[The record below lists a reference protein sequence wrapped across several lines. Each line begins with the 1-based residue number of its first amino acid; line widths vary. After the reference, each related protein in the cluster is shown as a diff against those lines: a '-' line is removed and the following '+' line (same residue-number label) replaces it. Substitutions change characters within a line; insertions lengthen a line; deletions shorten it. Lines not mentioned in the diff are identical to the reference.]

1 MSKITPGM
9 VLLAIVC
16 VCLTPAGLSAAAGE
30 PARLMRHP
38 AINNGQIVFSYQNDL
53 WQVPEAGG
61 TARRLTVHVG
71 VEDFPQ
77 FSPDGE
83 WIAFSG
89 DYNESRGAVFVM
101 PAGGG
106 VPGQLTYAGSAG
118 SPVGW
123 TPDSKNVVF
132 SSRRESFVW
141 FTSKLFKVPLEG
153 GYPVEY
159 DFGTASLASFSPD
172 GKQIAYNRHP
182 NLFYWWKRYKGSMN
196 HDVWIYTFQSKEY
209 RKVTDY
215 DGNDSW
221 PMWTGDRIY
230 FVSDRSDGVFN
241 IFYYDVAGGNV
252 TQVTSFDRRGVQWP
266 SMSADGSRIV
276 FEQDAR
282 LHVLDTGTGQTS
294 EVVVDINSDDRI
306 NMITHVDPL
315 KFLRSFDI
323 SPNAKRI
330 VFEARGEIY
339 TAPAEHGD
347 VRNLTN
353 SPGARDHG
361 ASWSPDGKW
370 IIYVSDRTGDDEV
383 YLVDQMG
390 KEPERKLTSSGQFKT
405 GLTWSPESDEVLFT
419 TNDNAL
425 HLLDIDNGKAT
436 TIAKNE
442 HRDITSYSW
451 SPDGRWI
458 AYDYAERNRNRDIYI
473 YDTKDKKSHQVTR
486 DLGDDHEPTFTPDGK
501 YLLLVTDRMG
511 GLALLSRISLMP
523 EEEEPFIFEDDE
535 ELPDGDEDADEDDED
550 DEDDDG
556 DKKEKKGKK
565 GKKKDKKVETAIDFD
580 GIEARLRKVPK
591 TIPSPLNIQATE
603 RYYYYLILPK
613 RVMFFGPSYDLYA
626 LDIEDLE
633 SEKVASG
640 ITAYGLAANGKK
652 LAYYDGD
659 FHIIGVGKKVAK
671 KTSTTASNSKKSKT
685 KVDIKRRTRMRLD
698 RPAEWNQ
705 IFDES
710 WRVVKYHFYDP
721 NLHGVDWDQE
731 KEYYG
736 GLLPHVK
743 SRRELNL
750 LMNEMVGELNA
761 SHQGAS
767 GGDYGESAPRVG
779 TASLGAKLVL
789 DEKSGFVRFE
799 RIYEGDNLSPRNRSP
814 LAADY
819 VKVEE
824 GDYLVA
830 VDGHELEPNENYYKY
845 LKDKTRNKITIATN
859 DKPTMKGAT
868 ETTFKPLY
876 GDGKLRYLDWLG
888 GSNELVEERGE
899 GKIGYMHLPDMSGT
913 GWREF
918 REKFEKYRYKQALI
932 IDVRFNGGGNI
943 DERIIDYLERRPY
956 HIEKTR
962 NKSAIPR
969 PDDGFYGEV
978 VVLINEYSFS
988 DAEVFPSA
996 VKERGLGT
1004 LIGVP
1009 TLGFVIAVSSYKLV
1023 DGGTIRRTHTGL
1035 WEISTGEMME
1045 SRGVQPD
1052 ILVVSPPEMEQA
1064 GRDVQLEQAI
1074 DYLMGKLAENERK
1087 VEYEVE
1093 VEER

>member
-1 MSKITPGM
+1 MSKNIPGLA
-9 VLLAIVC
+9 LLAIVC
-16 VCLTPAGLSAAAGE
+16 IFLTANDLSAATGE

-38 AINNGQIVFSYQNDL
+38 AISGGQIVFSYQNDL
-53 WQVPEAGG
+53 WQVPEEGG
-61 TARRLTVHVG
+61 MARRLTVHLG
-71 VEDFPQ
+71 VEDYPQ

-89 DYNESRGAVFVM
+89 DYNDSKGAIFVM
-101 PAGGG
+101 SAAGG
-106 VPGQLTYAGSAG
+106 VPEQLTYHPSAG
-118 SPVGW
+118 QPVAW
-123 TPDSKNVVF
+123 TPDSQSVVF

-141 FTSKLFKVPLEG
+141 FTSKLFRVPRGG

-159 DFGTASLASFSPD
+159 DLGTASLASFSPD
-172 GKQIAYNRHP
+172 GKRIAYNRHP
-182 NLFYWWKRYKGSMN
+182 NLFYWWKRYKGSIN
-196 HDVWIYTFQSKEY
+196 HDVWIYTFDSKDFT
-209 RKVTDY
+209 RITDY

-221 PMWTGDRIY
+221 PMWTGERIY
-230 FVSDRSDGVFN
+230 FVSDRSGGVFN
-241 IFYYDVAGGNV
+241 IFYHDLTNGNV
-252 TQVTSFDRRGVQWP
+252 TQVTTFDERGVQWP
-266 SMSADGSRIV
+266 SMSADGTRIV
-276 FEQDAR
+276 FEQDAK
-282 LHVLDTGTGQTS
+282 LHVLDTASGQAR
-294 EVVVDINSDDRI
+294 EVVVQILSDDRI
-306 NMITHVDPL
+306 NMVTHVDPL
-315 KFLRSFDI
+315 ELLRSFDI

-330 VFEARGEIY
+330 VFEARGEIF

-370 IIYVSDRTGDDEV
+370 IVYVSDRTGDDEV

-390 KEPERKLTSSGQFKT
+390 KEPERKLTSSGQFKD

-425 HLLDIDNGKAT
+425 HLLDVKSGKSAV
-436 TIAKNE
+436 IAKNE

-451 SPDGRWI
+451 SPDGRWV
-458 AYDYAERNRNRDIYI
+458 AYDYAVRNRTRDVYI
-473 YDTKDKKSHQVTR
+473 YDTKEKKSHQVTR
-486 DLGDDHEPTFTPDGK
+486 DLGDDYEPTFTPDGK

-523 EEEEPFIFEDDE
+523 EEEEPFVFEDDE
-535 ELPDGDEDADEDDED
+535 EMVDEEEEDGDEDESAENG
-550 DEDDDG
+550 DDDG
-556 DKKEKKGKK
+556 DENEKKGKK
-565 GKKKDKKVETAIDFD
+565 GKNGGKKGKKVETAIDFD
-580 GIEARLRKVPK
+580 GIEGRLRKVPK
-591 TIPSPLNIQATE
+591 TIPSPRNIQATE
-603 RYYYYLILPK
+603 KYYYYLIMPN

-626 LDIEDLE
+626 LDVEDLE

-640 ITAYGLAANGKK
+640 ITSYGLAANGKK
-652 LAYYDGD
+652 LVYYDGD
-659 FHIIGVGKKVAK
+659 FHIIGVGKKV
-671 KTSTTASNSKKSKT
+671 SKKAADTGKKGKDT
-685 KVDIKRRTRMRLD
+685 VAIKRKTRMRLD
-698 RPAEWNQ
+698 RPAEWSQ

-721 NLHGVDWDQE
+721 NLHGVDWVKVKD
-731 KEYYG
+731 YYG

-767 GGDYGESAPRVG
+767 GGDFGESAPRVG
-779 TASLGAKLVL
+779 TATLGSKLVL
-789 DEKSGFVRFE
+789 DEKTGYVRFD

-819 VKVEE
+819 VKVRE

-830 VDGHELEPNENYYKY
+830 VDGHELEPNENFYKY

-859 DKPTMKGAT
+859 DRPGMKGAR
-868 ETTFKPLY
+868 ETTIRPLFD
-876 GDGKLRYLDWLG
+876 DGKLRYLDWLG
-888 GSNELVEERGE
+888 GNIELVEKRGK
-899 GKIGYMHLPDMSGT
+899 GRIGYMHLPDMQGA

-918 REKFEKYRYKQALI
+918 TEKFEKYRYKDGLI

-962 NKSAIPR
+962 DESAVHR
-969 PDDGFYGEV
+969 PEEGFYGEV

-1009 TLGFVIAVSSYKLV
+1009 TLGFVIAVSTYRLV
-1023 DGGTIRRTHTGL
+1023 DGGSIRRTHTGL

-1052 ILVVSPPEMEQA
+1052 ILVESPPAMEQA
-1064 GRDVQLEQAI
+1064 GRDVQLEI
-1074 DYLMGKLAENERK
+1074 VNYRMFIG
-1087 VEYEVE
+1087 
-1093 VEER
+1093 